1 MKRRPVGL
9 LAVLL
14 ALIVLAGCALVSSSP
29 WQTAAPTQIVETSTT
44 SVEPTKLIPSP
55 TSTALPPTSTQPILT
70 STPMPPTP
78 TPTLTAQQQREEAL
92 HEASLLFLADTPQK
106 ADQIAREINY
116 AHDPNESAD
125 NACGPL
131 TVAILKAAD
140 YLPEDASEH
149 DLWLLCLRDDIP
161 GCTGM
166 EKLQKQYFPPDQND
180 YIRVEESVG
189 KYNFKKNPLKP
200 GDWLFLFAK
209 WDYVKYPGF
218 DHMLVVTR
226 VDEAGRAYTVTNLN
240 RGEGFLITEEM
251 LYDPKR
257 PGTGLFYEL
266 TNNEIRGPLGMTGTG
281 GFLLVRHK

>member
-1 MKRRPVGL
+1 MKRRSVGL

-14 ALIVLAGCALVSSSP
+14 VLIVLAGCALVSSSP

-55 TSTALPPTSTQPILT
+55 TSTALPPTPTQPILT

-140 YLPEDASEH
+140 YLP
-149 DLWLLCLRDDIP
+149 
-161 GCTGM
+161 
-166 EKLQKQYFPPDQND
+166 
-180 YIRVEESVG
+180 
-189 KYNFKKNPLKP
+189 
-200 GDWLFLFAK
+200 
-209 WDYVKYPGF
+209 
-218 DHMLVVTR
+218 
-226 VDEAGRAYTVTNLN
+226 
-240 RGEGFLITEEM
+240 
-251 LYDPKR
+251 
-257 PGTGLFYEL
+257 
-266 TNNEIRGPLGMTGTG
+266 
-281 GFLLVRHK
+281 